1 MSLNLS
7 CSTSRAFAQDV
18 FMFSFGCIFA
28 GVKDIE
34 IFKAEQGPELNLSY
48 ADGGIHA
55 GFPSPAQDYIEDGID
70 LNKELIRHKAS
81 TFYGRVVGDSMVE
94 TGIDEGDIIVI
105 DKSLDACEGD
115 LVVCYVDG
123 EFALKYLRIENGKL
137 MLCAGNKAYAPIAVN
152 DGDDFR
158 VWGVVTYTIKK
169 RNKRV

>member
-1 MSLNLS
+1 MK
-7 CSTSRAFAQDV
+7 DV
-18 FMFSFGCIFA
+18 
-28 GVKDIE
+28 E
-34 IFKAEQGPELNLSY
+34 IFKAELGTEAYLKF

-94 TGIDEGDIIVI
+94 VGIDEGDIIVI
-105 DKSLDACEGD
+105 DKSITAVEGD

-123 EFALKYLRIENGKL
+123 EFALKFLRIENGRL
-137 MLCAGNKAYAPIAVN
+137 LLCAGNRAYEPIEITN
-152 DGDDFR
+152 GDDFR

-169 RNKRV
+169 RNNRV